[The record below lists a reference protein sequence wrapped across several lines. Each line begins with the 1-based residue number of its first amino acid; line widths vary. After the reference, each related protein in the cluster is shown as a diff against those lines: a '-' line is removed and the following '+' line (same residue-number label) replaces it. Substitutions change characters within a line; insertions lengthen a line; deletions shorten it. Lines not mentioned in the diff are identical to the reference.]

1 MSNIRIIYN
10 EYSPL
15 IAAIKD
21 SQFESFIYNE
31 DLKIESN
38 CLYFDFTFLT
48 KDQKENLF
56 AKIQKSQSEVFA
68 DLTCYSNK
76 EFHQK
81 HQALI
86 GSFSSL
92 FFNSSE
98 KIECFCQDK
107 KDEVI
112 RVFSDLGVEP
122 FWYDSYG
129 VGFVYARVIAQIIN
143 EAYFALEENVANKK
157 DIDRA
162 MKYGVNYP
170 GGPFEWSNNKEKIVV
185 TLLEE
190 LSIND
195 AKRYEIAKNLKEA
208 K

>member
-15 IAAIKD
+15 IKEIKE
-21 SQFESFIYNE
+21 SQFLQFTYSEN
-31 DLKIESN
+31 IEIEAN
-38 CLYFDFTFLT
+38 CIYFDFTFL
-48 KDQKENLF
+48 KKEEKEILIK
-56 AKIQKSQSEVFA
+56 KIQNTGSEVFA
-68 DLTCYSNK
+68 DLTCYSNR
-76 EFHQK
+76 ELHQK
-81 HQALI
+81 YNALI

-92 FFNSSE
+92 MLNESG

-107 KDEVI
+107 KDEII

-122 FWYDSYG
+122 FWYNSFG
-129 VGFVYARVIAQIIN
+129 IGFVYARVIAQIIN
-143 EAYFALEENVANKK
+143 EAFFALEENVANEK

-170 GGPFEWSNNKEKIVV
+170 KGPFEWCNGKEKIIV

-190 LSIND
+190 LNIIDN
-195 AKRYEIAKNLKEA
+195 KRYEISKNLKE
-208 K
+208 KI